1 MAQKLPKVKLPKGLI
16 KALGLKLGDH
26 IELMVDEDGNELL
39 LQSSEV
45 SLRETFGVWSD
56 MKEDG
61 VTYVRRLRKEWRKHA
76 TS

>member
-1 MAQKLPKVKLPKGLI
+1 MAQKLPKVKLPKRLI

-45 SLRETFGVWSD
+45 SLRKPLGYGLT
-56 MKEDG
+56 
-61 VTYVRRLRKEWRKHA
+61 
-76 TS
+76 